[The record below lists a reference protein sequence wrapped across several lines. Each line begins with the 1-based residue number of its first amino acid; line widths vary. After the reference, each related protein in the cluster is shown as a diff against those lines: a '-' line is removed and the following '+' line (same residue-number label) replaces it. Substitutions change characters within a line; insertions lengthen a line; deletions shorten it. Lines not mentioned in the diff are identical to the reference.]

1 MVAPLVS
8 TGSGHA
14 NLREIG
20 SRAYVLVSGNNPI
33 IAAQYVEF
41 AMIGHASSAKA
52 YEYRCWHR
60 KSGRVVESYH
70 VTFVEYLDDQPRA
83 LRPGVTVDGASLREG
98 ESATQGST
106 RERLLYFYRYSIAL
120 PVHL

>member
-1 MVAPLVS
+1 MVAPLAS

-20 SRAYVLVSGNNPI
+20 SRAYVLVNGNNPL
-33 IAAQYVEF
+33 IAPQYVEF
-41 AMIGHASSAKA
+41 GTIGHASSTKA
-52 YEYRCWHR
+52 CEYRCWNR

-98 ESATQGST
+98 ESVTQDQLMNVYCT
-106 RERLLYFYRYSIAL
+106 FTDT
-120 PVHL
+120 